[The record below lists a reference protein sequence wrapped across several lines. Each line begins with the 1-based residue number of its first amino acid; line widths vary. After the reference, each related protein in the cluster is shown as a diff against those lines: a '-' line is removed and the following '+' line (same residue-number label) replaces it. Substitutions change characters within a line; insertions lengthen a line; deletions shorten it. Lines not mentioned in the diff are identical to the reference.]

1 MKLPGTYDVKMII
14 LSRKIWPG
22 ENGFSNPVAYCDSS
36 SRQHVYMLCLCPPGG
51 RANRPHTV
59 NTPSKHTLLDTTWMS
74 AKYRNLNKLTTD
86 RGLSL
91 LSEST
96 PAFCDSLWQLH
107 LPRPQLEG
115 LFWRWWR
122 RCYRTAIT
130 TEQNVSIYYTT
141 ALLRINTSICIFKL
155 SREMAG
161 EVNILCCNRHIIHLP
176 WERDA
181 ILSAQN
187 KALWYCCCKHTDRQT
202 GQRSLMCGFFLF
214 CVAWYLWELTGI
226 YVALS

>member
-14 LSRKIWPG
+14 LSRKICPG

-59 NTPSKHTLLDTTWMS
+59 NTPSKQTLLDTTWMS

-91 LSEST
+91 LSESA
-96 PAFCDSLWQLH
+96 PAFCDSLWQLN
-107 LPRPQLEG
+107 LPTPHYFDG
-115 LFWRWWR
+115 GVDDA
-122 RCYRTAIT
+122 TAQQIT

-155 SREMAG
+155 SRERAG

-202 GQRSLMCGFFLF
+202 GQRSFMCGFFLF
-214 CVAWYLWELTGI
+214 CVAWYLWELTGLD
-226 YVALS
+226 VALS